1 MNLKKLIAISEDKL
15 LSFIYLKFWSAL
27 LLAGIV
33 FLAIATLYSCNT
45 TQKEGGDTK
54 QKPEA
59 IKIIA
64 FGGTVTEGTSA
75 RLDINHDCFVWGTTE
90 VNMVRKT
97 QTWWAI
103 SERILTDWAD
113 GGVEVINRGKK
124 GGTVADGLV
133 RIEDDVLSHSPDYV
147 LVMFGMD
154 DALAGVEANRFRE
167 DLEKI
172 VNRIKEE
179 KAKAILMTPPPI
191 SERMTVNCTTEELK
205 RRQAHLTGLV
215 QAIRDIAEK
224 KKLSLIDLYQ
234 YFLDNHL
241 AYDHLFEGW
250 LPDAVA
256 QSAMAPYAAGELLPL
271 MGVNNYPNPTLGDY
285 RKVYSDAKNPLAKHN
300 GFTDL
305 TYFQDEYY
313 VAFRSGA
320 IHGFRGLLGGKTLVL
335 RSPDGI
341 TWTKDAELKVEGFV
355 ETRDPKFLQVDD
367 RLLVYPICHD
377 FPESGRLTEHYG
389 YERIGPGK
397 WSEPFK
403 CAPSVLW
410 RPKKWGD
417 KYVAAGYEWKFDEQ
431 GKRYFK
437 VVLYQSQDGREWEKV
452 STIIDYEKD
461 ANETELF
468 VENNTLTAFS
478 RTEYGGNGEMHVST
492 YFPEEDRWE
501 TVSSGRIIHAPCVF
515 QANTRTFLIGRY
527 CSHSDDR
534 FRELQSDWKKF
545 TQYVQ
550 KPDEEGYQT
559 IAESAGVDPARIEEY
574 HHGLRTGIFM
584 IDGTRPRLVMELL
597 SAGDSSYS
605 GVVKDGD
612 EYVISDYSM
621 HEYYPVIRKP
631 GDWETPCD
639 IYLSRVI
646 FGQ

>member
-1 MNLKKLIAISEDKL
+1 
-15 LSFIYLKFWSAL
+15 
-27 LLAGIV
+27 
-33 FLAIATLYSCNT
+33 
-45 TQKEGGDTK
+45 
-54 QKPEA
+54 
-59 IKIIA
+59 
-64 FGGTVTEGTSA
+64 
-75 RLDINHDCFVWGTTE
+75 
-90 VNMVRKT
+90 
-97 QTWWAI
+97 
-103 SERILTDWAD
+103 
-113 GGVEVINRGKK
+113 
-124 GGTVADGLV
+124 
-133 RIEDDVLSHSPDYV
+133 
-147 LVMFGMD
+147 
-154 DALAGVEANRFRE
+154 
-167 DLEKI
+167 
-172 VNRIKEE
+172 
-179 KAKAILMTPPPI
+179 
-191 SERMTVNCTTEELK
+191 MTVNCTKDEL
-205 RRQAHLTGLV
+205 RQRQAHLTEIV
-215 QAIRDIAEK
+215 QIIRDLAQE
-224 KKLSLIDLYQ
+224 KKLSIIDFNQ
-234 YFLDNHL
+234 YFNDNSL

-256 QSAMAPYAAGELLPL
+256 QSAMAPFIAGELLPV
-271 MGVNNYPNPTLGDY
+271 MEVNNYPNPTLCDY

-305 TYFQDEYY
+305 TYFQGEFY

-335 RSPDGI
+335 RSADGI
-341 TWTKDAELKVEGFV
+341 TWTKDAELKVDGFV
-355 ETRDPKFLQVDD
+355 ETRDPKFLQVKG

-377 FPESGRLTEHYG
+377 FPESGHVTEHYG
-389 YERIGPGK
+389 YERISPGK

-403 CAPSVLW
+403 CAPCVLW
-410 RPKKWGD
+410 RPQKWQD

-431 GKRYFK
+431 EKRHFR
-437 VVLYQSQDGREWEKV
+437 VLLYQSDDGRDWKKI
-452 STIIDYEKD
+452 STILDYETD

-468 VENNTLTAFS
+468 VENNKLTAFS
-478 RTEYGGNGEMHVST
+478 RTEYGGNSEMHVST
-492 YFPEEDRWE
+492 YFPEKNRWE

-515 QANTRTFLIGRY
+515 QVNTRTFIIGRY

-559 IAESAGVDPARIEEY
+559 VADAAGVDPARIEEY
-574 HHGLRTGIFM
+574 HHGLRTGVFM
-584 IDGTRPRLVMELL
+584 MDGTRPRLVMELL